1 MKVTFTNLKWINL
14 CETLEQ
20 FMQLEF
26 PIDISWNLKRN
37 MKKIQSAL
45 QLIGECED
53 ELIVKYAVKDDNG
66 NIKLDANNQPE
77 IVPDKLIEYNK
88 EHIQLLKCEN
98 TIDIFPIKASELKD
112 YCKRKDKDI
121 KPSLLYDLDFMIEDD
136 FDNQESTEV

>member
-1 MKVTFTNLKWINL
+1 MNVTFTNLKWINL
-14 CETLEQ
+14 HETLKE

-45 QLIGECED
+45 KLIAECEN
-53 ELIVKYAVKDDNG
+53 ELAIKYALKDNEG
-66 NIKLDANNQPE
+66 NIKLDINNQPE
-77 IVPDKLIEYNK
+77 IDPNKINEYNK
-88 EHIQLLKCEN
+88 EHVQLLKCEN
-98 TIDIFPIKASELKD
+98 TVDIYPIKASDLKD

-136 FDNQESTEV
+136 FDIQ